1 MKKSLLSKKNTNH
14 LSQELALTFNS
25 SKKFEIMQQM
35 NKIESKI
42 NKDIQY
48 LRNQQEYIENEKRK
62 IRIKYYQTK
71 TTEYQAIAR
80 NTTKSI
86 YQSNIPQ
93 LNLIN
98 YKSDNIN
105 DSLNNLELIISL
117 LYDPSFLTLVE
128 QIEKNL
134 VTINDI
140 PLIFKILYKLWQQL
154 DFIEFEIKTT
164 REMINVIEQM

>member
-1 MKKSLLSKKNTNH
+1 
-14 LSQELALTFNS
+14 
-25 SKKFEIMQQM
+25 MQQM